1 MFDLEKLNENLKAG
15 TDRVGRMLGKST
27 VQELR
32 NNAFKK
38 NIEKKNSTKIEYESR
53 MGMLINSSRPSL
65 NKVHGKSPIKNRWR

>member
-38 NIEKKNSTKIEYESR
+38 NIEKKDSDENPGDSQTELRSTD
-53 MGMLINSSRPSL
+53 G
-65 NKVHGKSPIKNRWR
+65 